1 MMDENGL
8 YDIYGTWHVPF
19 WQTNLFFYVTI
30 AFGLLIALL
39 MVFLVVYKLKKRA
52 YKQLYW
58 QKVLGELY
66 QLRKLNIVSKPEG
79 HRAYCQLTDLIKW
92 YCAHRFGQQAEG
104 LTDDE
109 LIHFLGTQAVT
120 QDELRAIALALAASG
135 TIKFAG
141 DQALR
146 EQFQEHV
153 EVAIRFISATKPIEQ
168 KK

>member
-19 WQTNLFFYVTI
+19 WQTNLFFYASV
-30 AFGLLIALL
+30 ACALLIALL
-39 MVFLVVYKLKKRA
+39 VVFLVVYKFKRGTS
-52 YKQLYW
+52 KQLYW

-66 QLRKLNIVSKPEG
+66 QLRKLTIVSKPEG
-79 HRAYCQLTDLIKW
+79 HRAYCQLTDLVKW
-92 YCAHRFGQQAEG
+92 YCAHRFGQKAEG

-109 LIHFLGTQAVT
+109 LIHFLETQAVT
-120 QDELRAIALALAASG
+120 QDELKALGMVLAASG